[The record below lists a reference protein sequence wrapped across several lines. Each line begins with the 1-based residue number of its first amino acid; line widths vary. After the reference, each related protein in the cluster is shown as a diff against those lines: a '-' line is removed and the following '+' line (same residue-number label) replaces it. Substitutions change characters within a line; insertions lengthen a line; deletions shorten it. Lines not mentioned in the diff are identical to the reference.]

1 MKYINR
7 SVAIIR
13 PKQPYIDWAN
23 SFNDDGPTLE
33 LEEARAEANAYLIK
47 EHDEIKQ
54 SYKFVERNYA
64 RIFEEELN
72 GWMQDP
78 ELWPQKRNFKIFKKW
93 FDVESSEMVF
103 DLGKDTIEVEE
114 F

>member
-1 MKYINR
+1 MKILNR

-23 SFNDDGPTLE
+23 SFDDGGPTLE
-33 LEEARAEANAYLIK
+33 LEKARANASAFLIK
-47 EHDEIKQ
+47 EHDDIRQ

-64 RIFEEELN
+64 KIFEEKLN
-72 GWMQDP
+72 GWMTAPDI
-78 ELWPQKRNFKIFKKW
+78 WPQKRNLRIFKKW
-93 FDVESSEMVF
+93 FDIEISEVVC
-103 DLGKDTIEVEE
+103 DIGKDSIEVEE